1 MQHQAY
7 QPLLPCAN
15 KYLQY
20 KWDKSCYETHRNRV
34 QTAKATINTTPPKV
48 YSHLLVKG
56 KKQKL
61 EEDRLSTIQREN
73 HMLLDKINHIMKTTG
88 RTDCKNDYVQKS
100 LISGKRQQDLLQI
113 VKENQLMF
121 QRLSQCRATYS
132 AELWRN
138 QWLEN
143 LNLMENIGRF
153 PSTNSTQPS
162 SSASSKKTSKT
173 SKKSIQAD
181 SLSKDK
187 KTGKHEEEEK
197 DKPQSEHKSSESNE

>member
-56 KKQKL
+56 KKQKQL

-88 RTDCKNDYVQKS
+88 RTDCKNDYVQKKATGPAANS
-100 LISGKRQQDLLQI
+100 QRKPVNVPAFITVQSDL
-113 VKENQLMF
+113 
-121 QRLSQCRATYS
+121 QCRAV
-132 AELWRN
+132 
-138 QWLEN
+138 
-143 LNLMENIGRF
+143 
-153 PSTNSTQPS
+153 
-162 SSASSKKTSKT
+162 
-173 SKKSIQAD
+173 
-181 SLSKDK
+181 
-187 KTGKHEEEEK
+187 EESVAR
-197 DKPQSEHKSSESNE
+197 KPQPHGEHRTLPEHKQHS